1 MAKKLRVKKREIL
14 DHTGDNLAVKLALAE
29 THIINETKA
38 YFESVC
44 ISLNKVIGRRFSCCI
59 SGVK

>member
-44 ISLNKVIGRRFSCCI
+44 ISLNK
-59 SGVK
+59 